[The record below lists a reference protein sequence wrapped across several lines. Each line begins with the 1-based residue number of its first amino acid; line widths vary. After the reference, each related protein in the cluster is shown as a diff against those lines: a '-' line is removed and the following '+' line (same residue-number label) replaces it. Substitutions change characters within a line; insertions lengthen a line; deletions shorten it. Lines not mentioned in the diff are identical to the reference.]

1 VKNREVARIFFEIA
15 ELLEM
20 KEVQFKPR
28 AYRRAAQTIESLP
41 VAIEEVYGEGKLEEL
56 PGVGSSIA
64 KKIEEIIKT
73 GRLEYYEELKREFPT
88 SVLSLASVPGIGP
101 KRAKILYEGLGVE
114 NLDDLEKAASEHRI
128 STLEGFGEKLEREI
142 LEAVALAK
150 KKKERELLGFV
161 LPIAEDIQRRLQSLK
176 EVKTVELAG
185 SVRRRRETVGDVDIL
200 AVSTSPQKVMDLFA
214 NMEMVKEVVS
224 KGDTKSSVRLDIGL
238 SADLRVVEEES
249 FGSALQYFT
258 GSKEH
263 SIKIRKIAI
272 KKRLK
277 LNEYGVFTKAGKKI
291 AGETEDGVYR
301 ALGLPFIDPELREDR
316 GEVEAALIG
325 ELPNLVTLSDIKG
338 DFHVHSKWSE
348 GTASIEELA
357 EYGKKRGY
365 EYLCITDHTGTLR
378 IAHGLSEKRILEQ
391 IEEIERVN
399 NHIEHFHVF
408 SGAEVNLMAD
418 GTLDISDNILKQLDF
433 VIASIHTGFKMKTEA
448 MTKRLIRAIENENV
462 DIIGHPTGRIINER
476 EAYDFDFD
484 EVFDAARK
492 KGTCFEINAF
502 PDRLDLND
510 VNARTAKERG
520 LKLAIGTD
528 AHRPDHMRFMEFGV
542 AVARRGW
549 LEKRDLLNTLSSKEL
564 LGTIKK

>member
-1 VKNREVARIFFEIA
+1 MKNREIARIFFEIA
-15 ELLEM
+15 ELLDM

-41 VAIEEVYGEGKLEEL
+41 VAIEDVYREGKLEEL

-73 GRLEYYEELKREFPT
+73 GSLEYYEELKREFPAG
-88 SVLSLASVPGIGP
+88 VLSLASVPGIGP
-101 KRAKILYEGLGVE
+101 KRAKILYEKLGVE
-114 NLDDLEKAASEHRI
+114 GLDALEKAASEHKI
-128 STLEGFGEKLEREI
+128 SALEGFGDKLEREI

-150 KKKERELLGFV
+150 KKKERELLGFA
-161 LPIAEDIQRRLQSLK
+161 LPVAEDIQRRLQSLK
-176 EVKTVELAG
+176 EVKSVSVAG
-185 SVRRRRETVGDVDIL
+185 SVRRRRETVGDMDIL
-200 AVSTSPQKVMDLFA
+200 AVSTGPRKVMDFFT

-224 KGDTKSSVRLDIGL
+224 KGDTKSSVRLDNGL
-238 SADLRVVEEES
+238 SVDLRVVEEDS

-272 KKRLK
+272 KKGLK

-291 AGETEDGVYR
+291 AGKTEDGVYR
-301 ALGLPFIDPELREDR
+301 ALGLPFIEPELREDR
-316 GEVEAALIG
+316 GEIEAALEG
-325 ELPNLVTLSDIKG
+325 ELPNLVKLSDIEG

-399 NHIEHFHVF
+399 NHVDHFHVF

-418 GTLDISDNILKQLDF
+418 GTLDISDNVLKQLDF
-433 VIASIHTGFKMKTEA
+433 VIASVHTGFRMKAEA
-448 MTKRLIRAIENENV
+448 MTKRLIGAIENENV

-484 EVFDAARK
+484 EVFDVARK
-492 KGTCFEINAF
+492 TGTCFEINAF

-549 LEKRDLLNTLSSKEL
+549 LEKRDLLNTLNSKEL